1 MKNPKFL
8 VGMVLGAAIAA
19 GGMLVAQGPRHP
31 NLVAAQQLID
41 QAIYKITAAQQAN
54 EFDMGGH
61 AQNAKNLLM
70 QAKGEIRAAAQA
82 ANR

>member
-1 MKNPKFL
+1 MRNLKFL
-8 VGMVLGAAIAA
+8 AGVFLGGVLTA
-19 GGMLVAQGPRHP
+19 GGFLVAQGRHP
-31 NLVAAQQLID
+31 NLDAAQQLID
-41 QAIYKITAAQQAN
+41 QALVRLDGAQRAN

-82 ANR
+82 ANH